1 MAWMANEIFAEG
13 GADVAIKVTPAGG
26 GLLQVFADGDKIYD
40 KAEEGG
46 NFPDLTRVKELRA
59 AVSQRL

>member
-26 GLLQVFADGDKIYD
+26 GLLQVYAGGDKIYD
-40 KAEEGG
+40 KAEEGD
-46 NFPDLTRVKELRA
+46 FPDLTRVKELRA
-59 AVSQRL
+59 AVRERL

>member
-26 GLLQVFADGDKIYD
+26 GLLEVYAAGDKIYD
-40 KAEEGG
+40 KAEEGD
-46 NFPDLTRVKELRA
+46 FPDLTRVKELRA
-59 AVSQRL
+59 AVRERL

>member
-26 GLLQVFADGDKIYD
+26 GVLQVYAGGDKIYD
-40 KAEEGG
+40 KADEGD
-46 NFPDLTRVKELRA
+46 FPDLTRVKELRA
-59 AVSQRL
+59 AVRERL

>member
-26 GLLQVFADGDKIYD
+26 GLLQVYADGDKIYD
-40 KAEEGG
+40 KADEGD
-46 NFPDLTRVKELRA
+46 FPDLTRVKELRA
-59 AVSQRL
+59 AVRERL

>member
-26 GLLQVFADGDKIYD
+26 GVLQVYAGGDKIYD
-40 KAEEGG
+40 KAEEGD
-46 NFPDLTRVKELRA
+46 FPDLTRVKELRA
-59 AVSQRL
+59 AVRERL